1 MGSQMACAIIIYV
14 NAQQFPIVFYFCF
27 THSSMKKILLFG
39 AGLSA
44 STLIKYLLD
53 HSSAESWHLDVV
65 DQNLELTL
73 AKLAGHPNATA
84 HSFNALDS
92 EQRRPYI
99 AHADLVISMLPAAY
113 HVDVAKDC
121 IALQKHLITPSYIS
135 AEMRAL
141 DAQAKAAGIIIMNEI
156 GVDPGIDH
164 MSAMRI
170 LDHIKAIGG
179 ELESFKSY
187 CGGLIAPE
195 SDTNPWHYKF
205 TWNPRNVVLA
215 GQGSAAC
222 YREMNELKY
231 LPYHRLF
238 QRLDHIEIEGYGQF
252 EGYVNRDSLNYLE
265 TYHIQEVPTIFRGTL
280 RRPPYCQ
287 AWDVFVQLGM
297 TDDAYIMKGSAQ
309 LTPRQ
314 FLNAF
319 LPFETGVSVEE
330 KFMKVVKQ
338 RKDLFELF
346 DFLGLFSDQ
355 EAFGIEN
362 ASPAVLLQKILVKK
376 WQLSPGD
383 KDMIVMYHELIYA
396 KNNSRFAVTSSMVVE
411 GQDERYTAMSNTVG
425 LPVAIAAKLILNNT
439 ILERGVTL
447 PVSQEIY
454 APILTELEQF
464 GITFNESEKQI

>member
-1 MGSQMACAIIIYV
+1 
-14 NAQQFPIVFYFCF
+14 
-27 THSSMKKILLFG
+27 MKRILLFG

-53 HSSAESWHLDVV
+53 HSYAESWHLDVV
-65 DQNLELTL
+65 DQDLELIL
-73 AKLAGHPNATA
+73 AKLGDHPNATA
-84 HSFNALDS
+84 HAFNALDS
-92 EQRRPYI
+92 QQRLPYI
-99 AHADLVISMLPAAY
+99 AQADLVISMLPAAH

-121 IALQKHLITPSYIS
+121 IALQKHLVTPSYIS

-141 DAQAKAAGIIIMNEI
+141 HDQAKAAGIVILNEI

-164 MSAMRI
+164 MSAMRL
-170 LDHIKAIGG
+170 LDQIKEDGG
-179 ELESFKSY
+179 VLESFKSY
-187 CGGLIAPE
+187 CGGLIAPN
-195 SDTNPWHYKF
+195 SDNNPWHYKF

-222 YREMNELKY
+222 YQEMNELKY

-238 QRLDHIEIEGYGQF
+238 QRLDQIQIEGYGEF

-280 RRPPYCQ
+280 RRPPYCK

-319 LPFETGVSVEE
+319 LPFETGVSVED
-330 KFMKVVKQ
+330 KFLKVVGQ
-338 RKDLFELF
+338 RKELFDLF
-346 DFLGLFSDQ
+346 DFLGLFSDK
-355 EAFGIEN
+355 EVIGVEK
-362 ASPAVLLQKILVKK
+362 ASPAVLLQKILVEK
-376 WQLSPGD
+376 WRLAPGD
-383 KDMIVMYHELIYA
+383 KDMIVMYHEIIYT
-396 KNNSRFAVTSSMVVE
+396 KNDTRYAVNSALVVE

-425 LPVAIAAKLILNNT
+425 LPVAIATKLILNQQ
-439 ILERGVTL
+439 IVERGVTL
-447 PVSQEIY
+447 PVNKELY
-454 APILTELEQF
+454 APILSELEQF
-464 GITFNESEKQI
+464 GITFNESKIVL

>member
-1 MGSQMACAIIIYV
+1 
-14 NAQQFPIVFYFCF
+14 
-27 THSSMKKILLFG
+27 MKRILLFG

-53 HSSAESWHLDVV
+53 HSYAESWHLVVV
-65 DQNLELTL
+65 DQDLELIL
-73 AKLAGHPNATA
+73 AKLGGHPNATA
-84 HSFNALDS
+84 HAFNALDS
-92 EQRRPYI
+92 QQRLPYI
-99 AHADLVISMLPAAY
+99 AQADLVISMLPAAH

-121 IALQKHLITPSYIS
+121 IALQKHLVTPSYIS

-141 DAQAKAAGIIIMNEI
+141 HDQAKAAGIVILNEI

-164 MSAMRI
+164 MSAMRLI
-170 LDHIKAIGG
+170 DQIKEEGG
-179 ELESFKSY
+179 VLESFKSY
-187 CGGLIAPE
+187 CGGLIAPS
-195 SDTNPWHYKF
+195 SDNNPWHYKF
-205 TWNPRNVVLA
+205 TWNPKNVVLA

-238 QRLDHIEIEGYGQF
+238 QRLDHIQIEGYGEF

-297 TDDAYIMKGSAQ
+297 TDDAYTMKGSAQ

-319 LPFETGVSVEE
+319 LPFETGVSVED
-330 KFMKVVKQ
+330 KFLKVVGQ
-338 RKDLFELF
+338 RKDLFDLF
-346 DFLGLFSDQ
+346 DFLGLFSDKDVIGV
-355 EAFGIEN
+355 EK
-362 ASPAVLLQKILVKK
+362 ASPATLLQKILEEK
-376 WQLSPGD
+376 WRLAPGD
-383 KDMIVMYHELIYA
+383 KDMIVMYHEIIYT
-396 KNNSRFAVTSSMVVE
+396 KNDTRYAVNSALVVE

-425 LPVAIAAKLILNNT
+425 LPVAIATKLILNQQ
-439 ILERGVTL
+439 IVERGVTL
-447 PVSQEIY
+447 PVNKELY
-454 APILTELEQF
+454 APILSELEQF
-464 GITFNESEKQI
+464 GIIFNESEKVL

>member
-1 MGSQMACAIIIYV
+1 
-14 NAQQFPIVFYFCF
+14 
-27 THSSMKKILLFG
+27 MKRILLFG

-53 HSSAESWHLDVV
+53 HSYAESWHLVVV
-65 DQNLELTL
+65 DQDLELIL
-73 AKLAGHPNATA
+73 AKLGGHPNATA
-84 HSFNALDS
+84 HAFNALDS
-92 EQRRPYI
+92 QQRLPYI
-99 AHADLVISMLPAAY
+99 AQADLVISMLPAAH

-121 IALQKHLITPSYIS
+121 IALQKHLVTPSYIS

-141 DAQAKAAGIIIMNEI
+141 HDQAKAAGIVILNEI

-164 MSAMRI
+164 MSAMRLI
-170 LDHIKAIGG
+170 DQIKEEGG
-179 ELESFKSY
+179 VLESFKSY
-187 CGGLIAPE
+187 CGGLIAPS
-195 SDTNPWHYKF
+195 SDNNPWHYKF
-205 TWNPRNVVLA
+205 TWNPKNVVLA

-238 QRLDHIEIEGYGQF
+238 QRLDHIQIEGYGEF

-297 TDDAYIMKGSAQ
+297 TDDAYTMKGSAQ

-319 LPFETGVSVEE
+319 LPFETGVSVED
-330 KFMKVVKQ
+330 KFLKVVGQ
-338 RKDLFELF
+338 RKDLFDLF
-346 DFLGLFSDQ
+346 DFLGLFSDKDVIGV
-355 EAFGIEN
+355 EK
-362 ASPAVLLQKILVKK
+362 ASPATLLQKILVEK
-376 WQLSPGD
+376 WRLAPGD
-383 KDMIVMYHELIYA
+383 KDMIVMYHEIIYT
-396 KNNSRFAVTSSMVVE
+396 KNDTRYAVNSALVVE

-425 LPVAIAAKLILNNT
+425 LPVAIATKLILNQQ
-439 ILERGVTL
+439 IVERGVTL
-447 PVSQEIY
+447 PVNKELY
-454 APILTELEQF
+454 APILSELEHF
-464 GITFNESEKQI
+464 GIIFNESEKVL

>member
-1 MGSQMACAIIIYV
+1 
-14 NAQQFPIVFYFCF
+14 
-27 THSSMKKILLFG
+27 MKRILLFG

-53 HSSAESWHLDVV
+53 HSYAESWHLVVV
-65 DQNLELTL
+65 DQDLELIL
-73 AKLAGHPNATA
+73 AKLGGHPNATA
-84 HSFNALDS
+84 HAFNALDS
-92 EQRRPYI
+92 QQRLPYI
-99 AHADLVISMLPAAY
+99 AQADLVISMLPAAH

-121 IALQKHLITPSYIS
+121 IALQKHLVTPSYIS

-141 DAQAKAAGIIIMNEI
+141 HDQAKAAGIVILNEI

-164 MSAMRI
+164 MSAMRLI
-170 LDHIKAIGG
+170 DQIKEEGG
-179 ELESFKSY
+179 VLESFKSY
-187 CGGLIAPE
+187 CGGLIAPS
-195 SDTNPWHYKF
+195 SDNNPWHYKF
-205 TWNPRNVVLA
+205 TWNPKNVVLA

-238 QRLDHIEIEGYGQF
+238 QRLDHIQIEGYGEF

-297 TDDAYIMKGSAQ
+297 TDDAYTMKGSAQ

-319 LPFETGVSVEE
+319 LPFETGVSVED
-330 KFMKVVKQ
+330 KFLKVMGQ
-338 RKDLFELF
+338 RKDLFDLF
-346 DFLGLFSDQ
+346 DFLGLFSDKDVIGV
-355 EAFGIEN
+355 EK
-362 ASPAVLLQKILVKK
+362 ASPATLLQKILVEK
-376 WQLSPGD
+376 WRLAPGD
-383 KDMIVMYHELIYA
+383 KDMIVMYHEIIYT
-396 KNNSRFAVTSSMVVE
+396 KNDTRYAVNSALVVE

-425 LPVAIAAKLILNNT
+425 LPVAIATKLILNQQ
-439 ILERGVTL
+439 IVERGVTL
-447 PVSQEIY
+447 PVNKELY
-454 APILTELEQF
+454 APILSELEQF
-464 GITFNESEKQI
+464 GIIFNESEKVL

>member
-1 MGSQMACAIIIYV
+1 
-14 NAQQFPIVFYFCF
+14 
-27 THSSMKKILLFG
+27 MKRILLFG

-53 HSSAESWHLDVV
+53 HSYAESWHLVVV
-65 DQNLELTL
+65 DQDLELIL
-73 AKLAGHPNATA
+73 AKLGGHPNATA
-84 HSFNALDS
+84 HAFNALDS
-92 EQRRPYI
+92 QQRLPYI
-99 AHADLVISMLPAAY
+99 AQADLVISMLPAAH

-121 IALQKHLITPSYIS
+121 IALQKHLVTPSYIS

-141 DAQAKAAGIIIMNEI
+141 HDQAKAAGIVILNEI

-164 MSAMRI
+164 MSAMRLI
-170 LDHIKAIGG
+170 DQIKEEGG
-179 ELESFKSY
+179 VLESFKSY
-187 CGGLIAPE
+187 CGGLIAPS
-195 SDTNPWHYKF
+195 SDNNPWHYKF
-205 TWNPRNVVLA
+205 TWNPKNVVLA

-238 QRLDHIEIEGYGQF
+238 QRLDHIQIEGYGEF

-297 TDDAYIMKGSAQ
+297 TDDAYTMKGSAQ

-319 LPFETGVSVEE
+319 LPFETGVSVED
-330 KFMKVVKQ
+330 KFLKVVGQ
-338 RKDLFELF
+338 RKDLFDLF
-346 DFLGLFSDQ
+346 YFLGLFSDKDVIGV
-355 EAFGIEN
+355 EK
-362 ASPAVLLQKILVKK
+362 ASPATLLQKILVEK
-376 WQLSPGD
+376 WRLAPGD
-383 KDMIVMYHELIYA
+383 KDMIVMYHEIIYT
-396 KNNSRFAVTSSMVVE
+396 KNDTRYAVNSALVVE

-425 LPVAIAAKLILNNT
+425 LPVAIATKLILNQQ
-439 ILERGVTL
+439 IVERGVTL
-447 PVSQEIY
+447 PVNKELY
-454 APILTELEQF
+454 APILSELEQF
-464 GITFNESEKQI
+464 GIIFNESEKVL